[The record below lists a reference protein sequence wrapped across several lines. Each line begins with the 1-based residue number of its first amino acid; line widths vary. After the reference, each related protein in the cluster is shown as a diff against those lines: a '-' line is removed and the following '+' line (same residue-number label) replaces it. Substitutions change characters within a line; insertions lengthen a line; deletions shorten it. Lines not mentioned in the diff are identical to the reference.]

1 MSGNTNIVRQTGRR
15 AERHLATRTEILTAA
30 WDAAREQGLAGIALR
45 DLGRRVG
52 MTAQSLYSYFASKH
66 EIHDAMFR
74 QGYLELLELISR
86 LEHELTALGDPAR
99 SLRRIAHAYMAFC
112 TDDPVRYQLLFQRT
126 IPDFVPSP
134 ESYGLATAVVDR
146 LAAQFR
152 RLGIDDPDA
161 IDLWT
166 ALMTGLTDQQI
177 SNDPGGTRWS
187 RLVDRTV
194 DMFLHEMGHSEPP
207 T

>member
-1 MSGNTNIVRQTGRR
+1 
-15 AERHLATRTEILTAA
+15 
-30 WDAAREQGLAGIALR
+30 
-45 DLGRRVG
+45 

-74 QGYLELLELISR
+74 QGYGELLDLIGR
-86 LEHELTALGDPAR
+86 LEREIGAATSPSHALR
-99 SLRRIAHAYMAFC
+99 HVAHAYMTFC

-126 IPDFVPSP
+126 IPEFVPSD
-134 ESYGLATAVVDR
+134 ESYRLAVHVVDR

-161 IDLWT
+161 IDVWT

-177 SNDPGGTRWS
+177 SNDPGGTRWI

-194 DMFLHEMGHSEPP
+194 DMFVREMTPATSDATTSDATTNTSTTSTTNTTDTP
-207 T
+207 TTPES